1 MGKFISLPIL
11 FFLLTL
17 SLVICVCELTADA
30 KGVFFNPGVP
40 DIEKITYGFEDDGAF
55 RTWTD
60 TVRKVN
66 RGSLAVYEW
75 GDKIVIRGDDFRP
88 ISVHLVDEQGRAQIA
103 VDYTDHK
110 AHVVIPAEKI
120 DKWIEVPDDAY
131 DMFTLFYVLRG
142 FPYEREKRVEFP
154 LVMSKPHI
162 VKVSLEVVSKENITV
177 RAGTFLCY
185 KLRMKPAGIF
195 GYFYRKSWYF
205 WFTVEKPHH
214 FVKHL
219 SPEGEVIEL
228 VSYEAKNT
236 DFE

>member
-1 MGKFISLPIL
+1 MIKFVSFLNL
-11 FFLLTL
+11 FLLITL
-17 SLVICVCELTADA
+17 SLVICFCECTADA
-30 KGVFFNPGVP
+30 KDLLFNPGVP
-40 DIEKITYGFEDDGAF
+40 DIEKITYGFEDNGMF

-66 RGSLAVYEW
+66 RDNMIVYEW

-88 ISVHLVDEQGRAQIA
+88 IAIQIVDEQGRAQIA
-103 VDYTDHK
+103 INYTDRK

-131 DMFTLFYVLRG
+131 DMFTLFYVFRG
-142 FPYEREKRVEFP
+142 FPYEREKRIKFP
-154 LVMSKPHI
+154 LVMPKPHI
-162 VKVSLEVVSKENITV
+162 AKVSLEVVSKESITV

-185 KLRMKPAGIF
+185 KLRMRPAGIF
-195 GYFYRKSWYF
+195 GYFYRKNWYF